1 MNSDNKAEISEW
13 LINYNLKQFEA
24 EDAGNFEEANLI
36 LKRIINYI
44 EINAALLAAGTE
56 KKIAQIKQSLTNE
69 SNLIYNTIN
78 NNKQNVNHL

>member
-1 MNSDNKAEISEW
+1 MNSGNKAEISEW
-13 LINYNLKQFEA
+13 LIDYNLKQFEA

-36 LKRIINYI
+36 LKRITNYI
-44 EINAALLAAGTE
+44 EINAASLAAGTE